1 MRFGVLGPLAAW
13 TSAGE
18 PLSVPGRKVRALL
31 ADLLVHAGEPVPA
44 DRLID
49 DLWSAHPPAD
59 PAGALQA
66 KVSQLRRALGEAEP
80 GGRDLVAYRPAGYVL
95 TAGPEVDAHQ
105 FHVLVSRAR
114 AAPDPRARA
123 DRLAEALGLWR
134 GSAFADFSD
143 QLFTQSAIARLTEER
158 LTALEDQAETRLE
171 LGEHAQLAGELTE
184 LVARHPLRERLRAA
198 QLRALYRSGRPAE
211 ALDSYREL
219 QKQLTEE
226 LGLDPSPELAA
237 LQHAILTQD
246 RDLHAPAAPAAG
258 TGRPRSNLP
267 APLTGLVGRAAAV
280 AGVRARLA
288 SARLVTLTGPGGVG
302 KTRLAIE
309 AAAQLA
315 GTFPDG
321 TWLVELA
328 APGDPGEA
336 PSPGGQAG
344 VAELVSAALG
354 IRDDTVTGDGSPPLA
369 GRLAAALR
377 ARELLLVLDNCEYRI
392 EAAAGL
398 AEQLLLAAPGV
409 RILATS
415 REPLAIP
422 GEQLQAVPPL
432 ELPAAPGGAGP
443 ADVLQASAAQ
453 LFAERAAG
461 AAPGFAVDAG
471 NAHAVSVICRRLDG
485 IPLALE
491 LAAAR
496 VRGLGVHELA
506 ARLDDRFRLLDAGRR
521 SAPPRQQT
529 LRAVIDWSWDL
540 ASEPERIVLRRLAVH
555 ADGCTLAS
563 AEETCAGPGVAR
575 ADVAAVLA
583 RLVDRSLVVADGA
596 GEPRYRLL
604 ESVAAYSAE
613 RLRAAGEEERARRQ
627 HRHSYAA
634 LADRGRSGLRG
645 SDQQGWLKRLDR
657 ERANFRAALDDAIR
671 AAEAPLALRLAS
683 AMTWYWF
690 LRGRLAEARGALA
703 AALAVADG
711 PPGPRAVALA
721 WQAGL
726 TLLTGAAG
734 DPDEAARAG
743 MASCADIRDPAA
755 RAEAE
760 WFLGF
765 ALSDFGDLQP
775 SEDLV
780 SRALLAFRARAD
792 QWGLAAAHSTRA
804 KQAAIRGDHLAV
816 RDHGQRSLAAFRA
829 LGDRWGQLQATEW
842 LGELCE
848 ITGDYEQGTSL
859 HADGLRLAEELG
871 LWPQAADRL
880 SWLGRISMLRGDHA
894 QARQLLERARRLAAD
909 QDYQPGEIFAQIS
922 LGALA
927 RREGRPDLAEA
938 LLGEVLAWHRQL
950 GHAADTTQ
958 VMIKTELGFAAEQR
972 GDHAVARGFHRDCL
986 AVAEELGD
994 RRAIA
999 TALEGLAGA
1008 RAVAG
1013 QHQDAARLLGAAAA
1027 TRSAAGVPLPPAE
1040 GGDVAR
1046 ITAAAR
1052 TALGDEAFDAH
1063 VRRGSQLRP
1072 GEAAAGRS

>member
-1 MRFGVLGPLAAW
+1 
-13 TSAGE
+13 
-18 PLSVPGRKVRALL
+18 
-31 ADLLVHAGEPVPA
+31 
-44 DRLID
+44 
-49 DLWSAHPPAD
+49 
-59 PAGALQA
+59 
-66 KVSQLRRALGEAEP
+66 
-80 GGRDLVAYRPAGYVL
+80 
-95 TAGPEVDAHQ
+95 
-105 FHVLVSRAR
+105 
-114 AAPDPRARA
+114 
-123 DRLAEALGLWR
+123 
-134 GSAFADFSD
+134 
-143 QLFTQSAIARLTEER
+143 
-158 LTALEDQAETRLE
+158 
-171 LGEHAQLAGELTE
+171 
-184 LVARHPLRERLRAA
+184 
-198 QLRALYRSGRPAE
+198 
-211 ALDSYREL
+211 
-219 QKQLTEE
+219 
-226 LGLDPSPELAA
+226 
-237 LQHAILTQD
+237 
-246 RDLHAPAAPAAG
+246 
-258 TGRPRSNLP
+258 
-267 APLTGLVGRAAAV
+267 
-280 AGVRARLA
+280 
-288 SARLVTLTGPGGVG
+288 
-302 KTRLAIE
+302 
-309 AAAQLA
+309 
-315 GTFPDG
+315 
-321 TWLVELA
+321 
-328 APGDPGEA
+328 
-336 PSPGGQAG
+336 
-344 VAELVSAALG
+344 VSAALG
-354 IRDDTVTGDGSPPLA
+354 LRDDTAAGDVSLPLA

-377 ARELLLVLDNCEYRI
+377 ARQLLLVLDNCEHRI

-432 ELPAAPGGAGP
+432 ELPAAPGGGEP

-506 ARLDDRFRLLDAGRR
+506 ARLDDRFRLLDAARR

-529 LRAVIDWSWDL
+529 LRAMIDWSWDL

-583 RLVDRSLVVADGA
+583 RLVDRSLVVADG
-596 GEPRYRLL
+596 GDEPRYRLL

-613 RLRAAGEEERARRQ
+613 RLRAAGEEELARRQ
-627 HRHSYAA
+627 HRHCYAD
-634 LADRGRSGLRG
+634 LAERGRAGLRG
-645 SDQQGWLKRLDR
+645 SDQQRWLKRLDR

-671 AAEAPLALRLAS
+671 AAEAPLSLRLAS

-703 AALAVADG
+703 AALAVPGG
-711 PPGPRAVALA
+711 PAGPRAVALA

-726 TLLTGAAG
+726 TLLTGAAD

-743 MASCADIRDPAA
+743 IAACADIRDPGT

-765 ALSDFGDLQP
+765 ALSDFGDLRP

-780 SRALLAFRARAD
+780 RRALLAFRARAD
-792 QWGLAAAHSTRA
+792 QWGLAAADSTRA
-804 KQAAIRGDHLAV
+804 KQAAIRGDRQAV
-816 RDHGQRSLAAFRA
+816 RDHGQRSLTAFRA

-842 LGELCE
+842 LGDLCE
-848 ITGDYEQGTSL
+848 STGDYEQGTRL

-880 SWLGRISMLRGDHA
+880 SWLGRIAMLRGDHA
-894 QARQLLERARRLAAD
+894 QARQLLERGRRLAAE

-938 LLGEVLAWHRQL
+938 LLGEVLQWHRQL

-972 GDHAVARGFHRDCL
+972 GDHAAALGFHQDCL

-1008 RAVAG
+1008 RAAG
-1013 QHQDAARLLGAAAA
+1013 GQYHHAARLLGAAAA
-1027 TRSAAGVPLPPAE
+1027 TRAAAEVPLPPAE
-1040 GGDVAR
+1040 RGDVAR
-1046 ITAAAR
+1046 STAAAR
-1052 TALGDEAFDAH
+1052 AALGDEAFDAQL
-1063 VRRGSQLRP
+1063 RRGRQLRP
-1072 GEAAAGRS
+1072 GEAADGRP